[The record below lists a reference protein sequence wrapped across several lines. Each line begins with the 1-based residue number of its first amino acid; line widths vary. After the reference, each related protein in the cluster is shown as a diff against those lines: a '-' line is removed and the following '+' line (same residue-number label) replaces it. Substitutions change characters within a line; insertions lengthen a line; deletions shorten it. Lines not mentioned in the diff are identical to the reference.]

1 MREATTTGRVD
12 CQTPG
17 PRRQTRSGDRPPGGR
32 AHPSRSFSPELSL
45 KKGLGCNNSECAE
58 LVFHGK
64 ESTVDLALTGKI
76 ALVTGGSKGVGRGIS
91 EALIAEGCHVSICSR
106 DGEELRQ
113 AAEELERVGASGAR
127 ALPIVADLTDKS
139 DRQRLVDETVG
150 ELGAIDVLVNNA
162 GTVGEGGTLEDTSL
176 EAWKNLF
183 ELNLFAAVDLVK
195 RVVPHMQEKGWGR
208 IINVSSE
215 NGTQPYPDMISYSAS
230 KGALDNFSKA
240 LSKQYAAEGILV
252 NTVSPAFIETPLVSA
267 MMEQAAEQQGVST
280 EDAFRQFLQNNRPHI
295 ELGRPGRIDEVGPL
309 VAFLASEK
317 ASFIN
322 GANYRV
328 DGGSVASV

>member
-1 MREATTTGRVD
+1 MELGLEGRV
-12 CQTPG
+12 
-17 PRRQTRSGDRPPGGR
+17 
-32 AHPSRSFSPELSL
+32 
-45 KKGLGCNNSECAE
+45 
-58 LVFHGK
+58 
-64 ESTVDLALTGKI
+64 

-91 EALIAEGCHVSICSR
+91 DALIAEGCHVGICSR
-106 DGEELRQ
+106 DEEELRR
-113 AAEELERVGASGAR
+113 AAEELEEAGPNGAR
-127 ALPIVADLTDKS
+127 ALPVVADLTNDE
-139 DRQRLVDETVG
+139 DRQRLVDETTG
-150 ELGAIDVLVNNA
+150 ELGEIDILVNNA

-176 EAWKNLF
+176 DAWRNLF
-183 ELNLFAAVDLVK
+183 ELNLFAVVDLVK
-195 RVVPHMQEKGWGR
+195 RVVPRMQEKGWGR

-240 LSKQYAAEGILV
+240 LSKQYASGGILV

-280 EDAFRQFLQNNRPHI
+280 DEAVQQFLQNNRPHI

-309 VAFLASEK
+309 VAFLASER

-322 GANYRV
+322 GANFRV